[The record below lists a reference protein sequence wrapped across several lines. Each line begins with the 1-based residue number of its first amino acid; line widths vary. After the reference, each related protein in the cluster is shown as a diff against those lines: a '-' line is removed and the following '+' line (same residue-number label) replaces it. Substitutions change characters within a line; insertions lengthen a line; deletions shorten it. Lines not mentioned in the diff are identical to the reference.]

1 MSLIFE
7 LNKLVTS
14 LGKITSRVEQ
24 TKIDFLKTTY
34 NNRRLGEEISDFE
47 TIFEFSR
54 ELNLI
59 QIDGSNV
66 TFKEN
71 GKEFLNRI
79 SKKDERVFLDPNENQ
94 KDFLKEKFFEENQF
108 RDEFKKIMDIFW
120 ADRKQKEP
128 TLTCLLENTHKFNKF
143 LIRFLQEIRVF
154 EISGEH
160 INCKG
165 NLEQISKIRNKITG
179 VSLEELEARLAENKE
194 IGELGEKLAIEKEKE
209 RLEKEGRIDL
219 AYDIKQVSV
228 TDVYAGFDLKSYND
242 KNSQLAKHDR
252 VIEVK
257 STRSS
262 SPRFYWSSNEVK
274 KAKSIRKNYWIY
286 LWTSVE
292 SEYRQLRMIQ
302 NPYDKFFVK
311 NKEKPECTGYFLDK
325 RLVD

>member
-1 MSLIFE
+1 MSIIFE

-128 TLTCLLENTHKFNKF
+128 TLTCLLENTRKFNKF

-194 IGELGEKLAIEKEKE
+194 IGELGEQLAIEKEKG

-262 SPRFYWSSNEVK
+262 SPRFYWS
-274 KAKSIRKNYWIY
+274 
-286 LWTSVE
+286 
-292 SEYRQLRMIQ
+292 
-302 NPYDKFFVK
+302 
-311 NKEKPECTGYFLDK
+311 
-325 RLVD
+325 

>member
-79 SKKDERVFLDPNENQ
+79 SKKDEQIFLDPNEDQ

-128 TLTCLLENTHKFNKF
+128 TITCLLENTRKFNKF

-194 IGELGEKLAIEKEKE
+194 IGELGEQLAIEKEKE

-292 SEYRQLRMIQ
+292 SENRQLRMIQ

-325 RLVD
+325 QLID